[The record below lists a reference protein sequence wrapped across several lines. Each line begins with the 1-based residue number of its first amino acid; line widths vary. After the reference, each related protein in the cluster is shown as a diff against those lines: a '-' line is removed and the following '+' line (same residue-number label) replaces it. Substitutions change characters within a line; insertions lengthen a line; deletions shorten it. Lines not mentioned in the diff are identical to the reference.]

1 MSCLSRRPGSRD
13 RGSQQDATAATGSV
27 SKRQSTGALKSMLQ
41 RLSGRE
47 PSRSDTLPHE
57 ASGSAAGVSDAAG
70 KAGQGASHR
79 ASMGAN
85 PAHSGGREEAS
96 GYRRSTLGPHDGSGA
111 SGRGAPAWTPSTT
124 AAPRVQGV
132 DTGSRQMSLSSG
144 MAVADGGLLTRSP
157 TQSGQPG
164 QPQPSTLSS
173 LLQRGAPGE
182 KIELLR
188 ASPSGAMPLAPVA
201 PVAQAEGSAALAAQ
215 GPTRTSP
222 SSQLLTQLRDE
233 LQTLKQIKQAK
244 EQQSALQPSQ
254 PFATPG
260 SAGAAARAAAA
271 AAAVAA
277 PQLQQQQL
285 RPVLPSVSSAPAAT
299 LGDPN
304 NSESLSGVANGER
317 EISFNHGVVGS
328 RMSRSGTSPPIM
340 GTSISP
346 SGDWDV
352 VGRLAAAAPRLATSG
367 ASAARVPAPGS
378 SGVSEQQGAGAV
390 GEKVLGTNTGTV
402 LDTAS
407 QKGNGGAPDVGVA
420 THNASAGANAAPAG
434 QSGQRA
440 APTAGRSVS
449 FAPQP
454 EITGLQAPTDSRTG
468 SGMLAGGE
476 VVGAQNGG
484 DGGDGGDDGG
494 MHLPMQALKR
504 DGNDSRSSMDWLQQG
519 YSSQDNGAGSEEQED
534 VTYVRNKSKGTG
546 RK

>member
-13 RGSQQDATAATGSV
+13 RGSQQDATAATGSQPGQRV
-27 SKRQSTGALKSMLQ
+27 SPRQSTGALKSMLQ

-47 PSRSDTLPHE
+47 PSRGDSLPHE

-70 KAGQGASHR
+70 SQGASHR

-111 SGRGAPAWTPSTT
+111 SGRGAPAWMPST
-124 AAPRVQGV
+124 AASPRVQGV
-132 DTGSRQMSLSSG
+132 DTSSRQTSLSSG
-144 MAVADGGLLTRSP
+144 IAAAGGGLLTSST
-157 TQSGQPG
+157 TQSGPAG
-164 QPQPSTLSS
+164 QPQPSTSFS
-173 LLQRGAPGE
+173 LLQRGASGE
-182 KIELLR
+182 KVELLR
-188 ASPSGAMPLAPVA
+188 ASPSGAPTLTSVA
-201 PVAQAEGSAALAAQ
+201 SAQGSAALEAQ

-222 SSQLLTQLRDE
+222 SLQLLTQLRDE

-244 EQQSALQPSQ
+244 EQQSASQPPQ

-277 PQLQQQQL
+277 PQLPPQQL

-304 NSESLSGVANGER
+304 NRESLSVVANGER

-328 RMSRSGTSPPIM
+328 RVSRSGTSPPIM
-340 GTSISP
+340 GTSVGP
-346 SGDWDV
+346 GGDWDV
-352 VGRLAAAAPRLATSG
+352 VGRLAAAAPRLAPSR
-367 ASAARVPAPGS
+367 ASAARAPAPGS
-378 SGVSEQQGAGAV
+378 SGVSEQKGAGAL
-390 GEKVLGTNTGTV
+390 GEKLPGINTGMV
-402 LDTAS
+402 LDMAS
-407 QKGNGGAPDVGVA
+407 QKGDGGAPDVGVA

-434 QSGQRA
+434 TSSQRA
-440 APTAGRSVS
+440 ASTAGRSVS

-454 EITGLQAPTDSRTG
+454 EITGLQEPTESRTG
-468 SGMLAGGE
+468 SGRLAGGE
-476 VVGAQNGG
+476 GVDARNGG
-484 DGGDGGDDGG
+484 GGGDDGG
-494 MHLPMQALKR
+494 MHWPMQTLKR
-504 DGNDSRSSMDWLQQG
+504 DNNESRSSMDWLQQG

-534 VTYVRNKSKGTG
+534 VTYVRNKSKGIG

>member
-13 RGSQQDATAATGSV
+13 RSSQQDATAATNSQPGQRV
-27 SKRQSTGALKSMLQ
+27 SPRQSTGALKSMLQ

-47 PSRSDTLPHE
+47 PSRSDSLPHE

-70 KAGQGASHR
+70 SQGASHR
-79 ASMGAN
+79 ASVGAN

-111 SGRGAPAWTPSTT
+111 SGRGAPAWMPST
-124 AAPRVQGV
+124 AASPRVQGV
-132 DTGSRQMSLSSG
+132 DTGSRQTSLSSG
-144 MAVADGGLLTRSP
+144 IAAAGGRLLTSST
-157 TQSGQPG
+157 TQSGPAA
-164 QPQPSTLSS
+164 QPQPSTSS
-173 LLQRGAPGE
+173 SSLQRGASGE
-182 KIELLR
+182 KVELLR
-188 ASPSGAMPLAPVA
+188 VSPSGALPPAPVA

-222 SSQLLTQLRDE
+222 SLQLLTQLRDE

-244 EQQSALQPSQ
+244 EQQSASQPPQ

-277 PQLQQQQL
+277 PQLPPQQL

-304 NSESLSGVANGER
+304 NRESLTGVANGER

-328 RMSRSGTSPPIM
+328 RVSRSGTSPPIM
-340 GTSISP
+340 GTSVGP
-346 SGDWDV
+346 GGDWDV
-352 VGRLAAAAPRLATSG
+352 VGRLAAAAPRLAPSG
-367 ASAARVPAPGS
+367 ASAARAPALGS
-378 SGVSEQQGAGAV
+378 SGAPEQKVAGAV
-390 GEKVLGTNTGTV
+390 GERLLGTNTGTV

-440 APTAGRSVS
+440 ASTAGRSVS

-454 EITGLQAPTDSRTG
+454 EITGLQAPTDSHTG
-468 SGMLAGGE
+468 SSRLAGEEG
-476 VVGAQNGG
+476 VGAGNGG
-484 DGGDGGDDGG
+484 GGGDDGG
-494 MHLPMQALKR
+494 MHWPMQALKR
-504 DGNDSRSSMDWLQQG
+504 DNNESRSSMDWLQQG

-534 VTYVRNKSKGTG
+534 VTYVRNKSKGIG